1 MQETVGAVK
10 ASKFVELDAI
20 NDITR
25 TRIFTLSESG
35 VNLILYDCYRVL
47 NFILL
52 HDVEILCCMFDIKF
66 QPES

>member
-35 VNLILYDCYRVL
+35 VNLYMIAIGC
-47 NFILL
+47 
-52 HDVEILCCMFDIKF
+52 
-66 QPES
+66 